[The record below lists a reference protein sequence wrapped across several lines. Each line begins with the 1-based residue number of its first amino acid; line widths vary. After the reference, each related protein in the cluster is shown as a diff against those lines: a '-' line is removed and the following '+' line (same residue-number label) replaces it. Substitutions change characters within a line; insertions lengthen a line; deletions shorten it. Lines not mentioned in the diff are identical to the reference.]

1 MARSLSEVLKQI
13 RPNIRK
19 GGGNSNNNSI
29 FSPYPVDANKLG
41 PDGTD
46 HINVSPYAKTEIG
59 QALANEVAIEVR
71 HSVFGRFKS
80 ITGFWYYIKSQQ
92 RDDRCRKL
100 IGKSLKDFSRGLTL
114 SEVKNFRAI
123 ILDTVWQ
130 KINQHQE
137 IKNELVKTD
146 LQFECY
152 FEDRNTGLRQR
163 PNYFAWFIEG
173 LTELRAAAK
182 EDREPNLNKFLD
194 ESDTEIYQ
202 FVLPPKKEEVKQQAE
217 EVQQAP
223 VEQEQAA

>member
-13 RPNIRK
+13 RPNIRNRDNK
-19 GGGNSNNNSI
+19 NNSI
-29 FSPYPVDANKLG
+29 FNPYPVDANRLG
-41 PDGTD
+41 PDGVD

-59 QALANEVAIEVR
+59 QALANEVGIEVR
-71 HSVFGRFKS
+71 HSVFGVFKS

-100 IGKSLKDFSRGLTL
+100 IGKSLKDFSRGLIL

-130 KINQHQE
+130 KICQHPE
-137 IKNELVKTD
+137 IKDELVKTD
-146 LQFECY
+146 LPFECY

-173 LTELRAAAK
+173 LNELREAAK
-182 EDREPNLNKFLD
+182 ENREPILSKFLD
-194 ESDTEIYQ
+194 EQGTGIYD
-202 FVLPPKKEEVKQQAE
+202 FVVPTKKEVVKKVE
-217 EVQQAP
+217 P
-223 VEQEQAA
+223 VSETEGSEPSSAN